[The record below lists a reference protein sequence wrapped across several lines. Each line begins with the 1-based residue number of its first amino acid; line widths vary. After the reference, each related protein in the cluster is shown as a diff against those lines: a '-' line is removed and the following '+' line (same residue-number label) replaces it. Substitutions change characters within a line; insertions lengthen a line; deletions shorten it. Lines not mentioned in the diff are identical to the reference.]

1 MKKRFSN
8 KIRVTI
14 MSGDPFVRMSIH
26 KLLATDWRTQV
37 LNICSD
43 PGSLSKTQSTIKQ
56 ADFLVLDIN
65 PEDQS
70 LYTTY
75 LKRHGDK
82 NWFFK
87 NTVIIT
93 NQAQTFDKSLFT
105 SHQVR
110 GILIKNEIMFGLAWA
125 LDFAHRGY
133 WVMSPGIENELVYRN
148 IPLPHN
154 HMVLRSDPSLY
165 CFSPRQLEAIWLGI
179 ILGLDRRIIAREMD
193 ITEGTS
199 YGLISAV
206 YRRLGVDE
214 LLNGEAELEDYIP
227 EQGTIKNALA
237 SAQSQVLASGS
248 THIRD
253 KSELVFHLLTCPD
266 LFRFSKGD

>member
-1 MKKRFSN
+1 MKKRFSD

-14 MSGDPFVRMSIH
+14 MSGDPFVLMSIH

-37 LNICSD
+37 INICTN
-43 PGSLSKTQSTIKQ
+43 PASLSKTQTTLKP

-65 PEDQS
+65 PELQS
-70 LYTTY
+70 LYITY
-75 LKRHGDK
+75 LKNHSDK
-82 NWFFK
+82 NWAFN
-87 NTVIIT
+87 NTLIIT
-93 NQAQTFDKSLFT
+93 DQAQAIDKSVFT
-105 SHQVR
+105 SRQVK
-110 GILIKNEIMFGLAWA
+110 GVLIKNEIMFGLAWA
-125 LDFAHRGY
+125 LDFAQRGY
-133 WVMSPGIENELVYRN
+133 WVMSPGIENELVYRK
-148 IPLPHN
+148 IPVPHK
-154 HMVLRSDPSLY
+154 HIVLQSDPSFY

-237 SAQSQVLASGS
+237 SAQSQVLISGS

-266 LFRFSKGD
+266 LIRFSKGD